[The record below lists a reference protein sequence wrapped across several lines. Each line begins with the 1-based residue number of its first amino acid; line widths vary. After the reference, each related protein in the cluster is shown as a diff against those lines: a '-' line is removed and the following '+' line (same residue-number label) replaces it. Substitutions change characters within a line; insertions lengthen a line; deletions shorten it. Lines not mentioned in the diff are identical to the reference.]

1 MGNIIEMWKGN
12 FVSTQNFDSS
22 QRQLLLAIKIINIWI
37 EFKVY
42 KELSHITSFD
52 PHNNHVQIQWPFH

>member
-1 MGNIIEMWKGN
+1 MGN

-22 QRQLLLAIKIINIWI
+22 QRQLLLAIKIINICI

>member
-1 MGNIIEMWKGN
+1 M
-12 FVSTQNFDSS
+12 
-22 QRQLLLAIKIINIWI
+22 

-52 PHNNHVQIQWPFH
+52 PHNNHVQIQWPFHEVPAMP